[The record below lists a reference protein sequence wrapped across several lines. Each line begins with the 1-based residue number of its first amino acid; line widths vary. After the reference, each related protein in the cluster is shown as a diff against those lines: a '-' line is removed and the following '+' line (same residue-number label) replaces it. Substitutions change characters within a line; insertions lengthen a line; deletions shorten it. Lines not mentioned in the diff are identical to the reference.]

1 MWRHGCKFA
10 EQGRAGLGFA
20 EAGQFGQSEEDA
32 GLRIV
37 MGLGALAMLAACG
50 GEPQEGAAPANT
62 EVTVLVPP
70 PAPPLEEGSAAPAGQ
85 GGGGVSGA
93 QAAWAGVLRR
103 VGFPCDRITSV
114 RETGNGTRVDC
125 AGGGPYRA
133 TRRDGRIKFSR
144 WRSA

>member
-1 MWRHGCKFA
+1 
-10 EQGRAGLGFA
+10 
-20 EAGQFGQSEEDA
+20 
-32 GLRIV
+32 LRIV

-50 GEPQEGAAPANT
+50 GEPEGGAAAPGNA

-70 PAPPLEEGSAAPAGQ
+70 PAPPLDEDGSPAAGQ
-85 GGGGVSGA
+85 EGGRVSGA

-103 VGFPCDRITSV
+103 VGFPCDRIISV
-114 RETGNGTRVDC
+114 REAGNGYRVEC
-125 AGGGPYRA
+125 AGGDTYRA